1 MFEQSLLL
9 TRYLLI
15 YLFVIYLFIYLA
27 SSFLIHS
34 SFLTTVSS
42 TTLGSLH
49 LTVRSFWDLYH
60 ATPYHW
66 SPSASHLTLA
76 SGSRGFL

>member
-15 YLFVIYLFIYLA
+15 YLFVIYLFIYSG

-60 ATPYHW
+60 AMPYHW
-66 SPSASHLTLA
+66 SPSVSHLTLA